1 MKTEASALH
10 EAMAG
15 LHGEMGAVQREL
27 DGAKV
32 SKDKLGTGGE
42 KLKLFCRVSL
52 NRKSFW
58 VGFTRTR
65 VDIRNF
71 FLQPVSGGSPR

>member
-1 MKTEASALH
+1 MQAEVEALH

-32 SKDKLGTGGE
+32 SQDKVTKGLMGM
-42 KLKLFCRVSL
+42 
-52 NRKSFW
+52 
-58 VGFTRTR
+58 TRT
-65 VDIRNF
+65 D
-71 FLQPVSGGSPR
+71 SPTGK